1 MALLVSWGVAV
12 VFARTHH
19 WSLLMASTS
28 LSLLVVGMLLQ
39 RRRQEKVEVSVSI
52 NEATVRLTA
61 KRNEKLFGNPLVI
74 PRRDILDVVVN
85 EVILAHRVVTV
96 LVFRVRKGSD
106 DDKTYEDNVQ
116 ILLSQDRVR
125 LVPVFP
131 AIELT
136 FRECH
141 TLRRNITTA
150 LEGRKTF

>member
-1 MALLVSWGVAV
+1 M
-12 VFARTHH
+12 
-19 WSLLMASTS
+19 
-28 LSLLVVGMLLQ
+28 
-39 RRRQEKVEVSVSI
+39 
-52 NEATVRLTA
+52 
-61 KRNEKLFGNPLVI
+61 
-74 PRRDILDVVVN
+74 N